1 MNAKMT
7 FITGCTGS
15 GKGSLGRELADRI
28 GGEIVSLDS
37 MKVYRRMDVGTA
49 KPSRDARQRV
59 PHHVIDV
66 VEPWED
72 FSVARY
78 VELASAAIADIEK
91 RGRPVLVV
99 GGTPMYLKA
108 LTEGLFE
115 GPSADEALRARLR
128 EEADRLG
135 TGVLHE
141 RLAGIDPAAAGRI
154 HPNDQ
159 RRLVRALEVFEL
171 TGQTISSLQEQW
183 DRGQTKYDYVL
194 IGLRRERDDQSSRT
208 NERVKGMIEAGLVDE
223 VRSLLAE
230 PRPLSTTARKALG
243 YAEIIEHLAGDLSL
257 EEAIERIKINTRQ
270 FSKSQRTWFRRFR
283 DTNWIDLAAD
293 DTVGGAADKV
303 MERWGSLWSA

>member
-49 KPSRDARQRV
+49 KPSQDARQRV

-270 FSKSQRTWFRRFR
+270 FSKSQRTWLRRFR
-283 DTNWIDLAAD
+283 DTNWIDLTAD